1 MESKGK
7 QRSKRGRKSPLSE
20 WEKPAIVSRERLE
33 VIAAVCSPGKGP
45 IDPLPDC
52 LVNTNS

>member
-1 MESKGK
+1 MKSKGK
-7 QRSKRGRKSPLSE
+7 QRSEGCRNSSPSA

-45 IDPLPDC
+45 LDPLPEC